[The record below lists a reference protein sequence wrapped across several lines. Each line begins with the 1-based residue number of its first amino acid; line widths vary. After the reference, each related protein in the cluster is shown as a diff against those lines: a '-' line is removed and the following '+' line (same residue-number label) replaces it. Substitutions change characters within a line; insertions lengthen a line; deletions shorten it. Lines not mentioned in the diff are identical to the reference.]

1 MDMDIDAGD
10 IERFAA
16 RTAKADRIVRDEM
29 VAGMK
34 RSTLHVEGRAKRHVP
49 VDTGHLRR
57 SLTSQVK
64 PFSGGVRG
72 LVGTNV
78 PYAQAVEKGRR
89 AGAPMPPRGALL
101 GWIRR
106 HGGNVDAEFVIRR
119 AISRRGIKSRPY
131 LSRALKE
138 MRPTIRVEFRRVA
151 KRIAQRVGRG

>member
-29 VAGMK
+29 VRGMK
-34 RSTLHVEGRAKRHVP
+34 RATLHVEGRAKRHVP

-72 LVGTNV
+72 VVGTNV
-78 PYAQAVEKGRR
+78 PYAKAVEQGRR
-89 AGAPMPPRGALL
+89 PGAEQPPTGPDLAGWA
-101 GWIRR
+101 RR
-106 HGGNVDAEFVIRR
+106 HGMAGLEYVIARSI
-119 AISRRGIKSRPY
+119 AWRGTKARPY

-138 MRPTIRVEFRRVA
+138 LRPQIRVEFRQVA
-151 KRIAQRVGRG
+151 KRIAQRVGRS